1 MKTKSMQLFFTALR
15 IEIKSRNM
23 NTFFRFGPFLPK
35 VGNTGPNTT
44 SWTNLKSDQKSM
56 NTLMMK
62 TICTS
67 ILWQWPR
74 RTWNPCCTNR
84 IQHWPFNSCLRIP
97 KFLSEKGILLSRK
110 VILMIPILCIRLP
123 QIQNVVLHFYK
134 PA

>member
-1 MKTKSMQLFFTALR
+1 MKTKSMQLFLLLWELR
-15 IEIKSRNM
+15 SYLYEYI
-23 NTFFRFGPFLPK
+23 FRFGPYLPK
-35 VGNTGPNTT
+35 VGNTDPNTT
-44 SWTNLKSDQKSM
+44 SWTNLKNDQKSM

-110 VILMIPILCIRLP
+110 VMLNADDSNTIPCYHKCRMYC
-123 QIQNVVLHFYK
+123 VFYSS
-134 PA
+134 A